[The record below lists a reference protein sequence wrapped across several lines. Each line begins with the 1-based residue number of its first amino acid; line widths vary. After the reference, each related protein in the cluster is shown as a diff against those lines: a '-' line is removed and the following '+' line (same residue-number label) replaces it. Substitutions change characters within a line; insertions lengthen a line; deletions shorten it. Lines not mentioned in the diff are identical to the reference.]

1 MTKGGVCLSTQQHG
15 VDEHKLQAAHAAQGH
30 RLGVVKGREE
40 PPLGQL
46 GVGHLCRRVS
56 IVVMVP
62 GYGIPPVLQGGCRE
76 HVLQLEGTCVQGRR
90 RIGEDDGASVTMNSY
105 LQFLGSPYRI
115 LVNTVLL

>member
-1 MTKGGVCLSTQQHG
+1 MCLSTQQHG
-15 VDEHKLQAAHAAQGH
+15 VDEHKLQAAPAAQGH

-46 GVGHLCRRVS
+46 GVCHLCRRVS

-76 HVLQLEGTCVQGRR
+76 HVLHLEGMCVQGRR
-90 RIGEDDGASVTMNSY
+90 RIGEDGGASVTMNPY
-105 LQFLGSPYRI
+105 PQFLGPLYRI

>member
-76 HVLQLEGTCVQGRR
+76 HVLQLEGTCGGKADWRSWTSSCYCLKVPRLTSNVSLNL
-90 RIGEDDGASVTMNSY
+90 ESY
-105 LQFLGSPYRI
+105 TSLTP
-115 LVNTVLL
+115 

>member
-1 MTKGGVCLSTQQHG
+1 MCLSTQQHG
-15 VDEHKLQAAHAAQGH
+15 VDEHKLQAAPAAQGH

-76 HVLQLEGTCVQGRR
+76 HVLQLEGMCVQGRR
-90 RIGEDDGASVTMNSY
+90 RIGGVRRGRCVQLSRVCSTSNVS
-105 LQFLGSPYRI
+105 LNLGSYTSLTP
-115 LVNTVLL
+115 LS

>member
-15 VDEHKLQAAHAAQGH
+15 VDEHKLQAAPAAQGH

-40 PPLGQL
+40 PPLRQL

-76 HVLQLEGTCVQGRR
+76 HVLQLEGTCGGKQ
-90 RIGEDDGASVTMNSY
+90 IGGVGPVRAAVSKY
-105 LQFLGSPYRI
+105 LALPQTSP
-115 LVNTVLL
+115 